1 MAFDGFF
8 THAVVHELDQTLA
21 TGRVAKVNQ
30 PYPAELIMTI
40 RAHRHNYSLLLS
52 ANPTYPRMQITQ
64 IAYQNPAVPSNFAM
78 TMRKY
83 LEGAILESIEQV
95 DNDRIIKM
103 NFKTRDELGDQQR
116 LVLVIEIM
124 ARHSNVSLVNEKNH
138 KIIDTIK
145 HVGSDQNRV
154 RLLLPGATFVMPP
167 KQDKVNP
174 YLPNQIY
181 TDLVRKDL
189 DENELAKQLQARY
202 QGLGRQS
209 AQELARELQAS
220 SDLPTT
226 YHTFLKQFENPDP
239 VIYDDNNGKR
249 QFAAFLPSNIKEEQL
264 THYDTLSVML
274 DAFYAQ
280 KAERDRSKELAGQVL
295 KVLHNELKKDRRKV
309 KKLKQQLEDAAKAD
323 YYRIRGEIL
332 TTYLGKLTAGMT
344 EITLPNFY
352 DDNKPLKI
360 KLDPELSPSRNAQKY
375 FTKYDKLKTS
385 VDYVKEQL
393 KLANDEINYLANIE
407 SQIDLASPADIQEI
421 RLELQQQ
428 GYIKQKRQKSKKR
441 RKVRV
446 SKPEE
451 FHTSNGTTVL
461 VGKNNLQNDRLS
473 FKIANKN
480 DIWLH
485 VKDIPGS
492 HVIIRDSD
500 PDEQTLLEAAQ
511 LAAYF
516 SKRRNSDNVPVD
528 YLPAKRLH
536 KPNGAKPGFVT
547 FTGQKTLYVTP
558 HKLKN

>member
-8 THAVVHELDQTLA
+8 THAVVHELNQTLA

-116 LVLVIEIM
+116 LILVTEIM
-124 ARHSNVSLVNEKNH
+124 ARHSNVSLVNEKTN

-167 KQDKVNP
+167 KQDKANP

-181 TDLVRKDL
+181 TDLIREGI

-209 AQELARELQAS
+209 AQELARELKAS

-226 YHTFLKQFENPDP
+226 YHTFLKRFENPDP

-249 QFAAFLPSNIKEEQL
+249 QFAVFPPSNIKEEQL

-309 KKLKQQLEDAAKAD
+309 KKLNQQLEDAAKAD

-393 KLANDEINYLANIE
+393 KLANDEIRYLANIE

-500 PDEQTLLEAAQ
+500 PDDQTLLEAAQ

-516 SKRRNSDNVPVD
+516 SKGRDSDNVPVD

-536 KPNGAKPGFVT
+536 KPNGAKPGFVI

>member
-116 LVLVIEIM
+116 LVLVVEIM

-393 KLANDEINYLANIE
+393 KLTNDEINYLANIE

-516 SKRRNSDNVPVD
+516 SKGRNSDNVPVD

>member
-8 THAVVHELDQTLA
+8 THAVVHELNNTLA

-116 LVLVIEIM
+116 LILVIEIM
-124 ARHSNVSLVNEKNH
+124 ARHSNVSLVNEKTN

-181 TDLVRKDL
+181 TDLVRENL
-189 DENELAKQLQARY
+189 EENELAKQLQARY

-209 AQELARELQAS
+209 AQELARELKAS

-226 YHTFLKQFENPDP
+226 YHTFLKRFENPDP

-249 QFAAFLPSNIKEEQL
+249 QFTAFPPSNINEDQL

-309 KKLKQQLEDAAKAD
+309 KKLNQQLEDAAKAD

-393 KLANDEINYLANIE
+393 KLTNDEINYLVNIE

-516 SKRRNSDNVPVD
+516 SKGRNSDNVPVD

-536 KPNGAKPGFVT
+536 KPNGAKPGFVI

>member
-64 IAYQNPAVPSNFAM
+64 IAYQNPAIPSNFAM

-116 LVLVIEIM
+116 LVLVIEMM

-516 SKRRNSDNVPVD
+516 SKGRNSDNVPVD

>member
-8 THAVVHELDQTLA
+8 THAVVHELNQTLA

-428 GYIKQKRQKSKKR
+428 GYIKQKQQKSKKR

-516 SKRRNSDNVPVD
+516 SKGRNSDNVPVD

>member
-64 IAYQNPAVPSNFAM
+64 IAYQNPAIPSNFAM

-264 THYDTLSVML
+264 THYDTLPVML

-516 SKRRNSDNVPVD
+516 SKGRNSDNVPVD